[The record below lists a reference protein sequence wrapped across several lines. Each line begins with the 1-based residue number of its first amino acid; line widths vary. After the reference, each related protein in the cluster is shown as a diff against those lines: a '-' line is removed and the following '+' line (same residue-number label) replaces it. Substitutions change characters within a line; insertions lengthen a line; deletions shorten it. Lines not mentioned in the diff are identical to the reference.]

1 MGVGWFLPAGLLESA
16 PCYRWSRRYLLRST
30 FRHHLVGTFP
40 GSGSTQAGVFRHP
53 LADPFSSPTS
63 SHHITRMGA
72 YLQPQRFLR
81 RCSKAQVTWP
91 SSFKGP
97 RPFRLRPAGRPRQL
111 PRRPIAYGAFPVG
124 FLAFSR
130 PLSPSGMG
138 TIHHLTLAKASPLY
152 GTLRTSALIDGFHPL
167 LSRDHL
173 PRTRGAAPV
182 SLNNPCLKELT
193 MAPRVRNPAAAHPSL
208 YHLHYAA
215 KDPGIHY
222 ARSDPR
228 SR

>member
-16 PCYRWSRRYLLRST
+16 PCYRPLVKKVQYLPPAITWLAPSPAVVP
-30 FRHHLVGTFP
+30 HKQV
-40 GSGSTQAGVFRHP
+40 SSDIP

-72 YLQPQRFLR
+72 YLQSQRFLR

-97 RPFRLRPAGRPRQL
+97 RPFRLRPVGRPSQL
-111 PRRPIAYGAFPVG
+111 PRRPIAYGAFPVD

-130 PLSPSGMG
+130 PLSPSGTG
-138 TIHHLTLAKASPLY
+138 TIHHLPLAKASPLN
-152 GTLRTSALIDGFHPL
+152 GTLRTSALIDGFRPL

-173 PRTRGAAPV
+173 PRARGAAPA

-193 MAPRVRNPAAAHPSL
+193 LAPRVRNPAAAHPSL

-215 KDPGIHY
+215 KGPGMHY

-228 SR
+228 ST